1 MNPIL
6 IAGVDLGTTR
16 TCAVIAEIPQ
26 DPILRRDL
34 NILGV
39 GQAKTTGMQDV
50 ITHIDETT
58 ESIKTAIAEAELM
71 ASAEVDRVY
80 VGIRGDHI
88 KTMVSPGI
96 VAVKDEEISYADI
109 ERVHEI
115 AKAVAFPPDREL
127 LHAIP
132 REYIVDGQR
141 GIKDPVGM
149 MGTRLE
155 AELYLVTGSSLA
167 AENIRRSVY
176 RAGYEVEGLVLEPLA
191 AARSVLTVDE
201 KEVGVAVV
209 EVGDATTNIAAYYDG
224 EIRHLAVLPLGGAA
238 VTNDLAQG
246 LSIPFAEAKEAKHR
260 FGVACSQLVDPKEMV
275 QLDGVSGGSTRPV
288 ARELIAHVIQA
299 RMDELLVMAHAELE
313 KQEMLQKLS
322 AGIVLSGGASALQ
335 GITNLAQQVFAAPVR
350 IGSPGEELSGIAD
363 SVGRPR
369 FSTAVGL
376 VLHGFD
382 RYKETGLGASNL
394 SSGLIGNVKKWLREF
409 F

>member
-1 MNPIL
+1 MNQIL
-6 IAGVDLGTTR
+6 IAGIDLGTTN
-16 TCAVIAEIPQ
+16 TCAVIAEVPQ
-26 DPILRRDL
+26 GPILRREL

-39 GQAKTTGMQDV
+39 GQAKTAGMQEV

-58 ESIKTAIAEAELM
+58 ESIKAAMAEAELM
-71 ASAEVDRVY
+71 AGAEVDGVY

-96 VAVKDEEISYADI
+96 VAIQDDEISHSDL
-109 ERVHEI
+109 ERVHEV
-115 AKAVAFPPDREL
+115 ARAVASPPDREL

-132 REYIVDGQR
+132 QEYVVDGQN

-155 AELYLVTGSSLA
+155 AELYLVTGSALA
-167 AENIRRSVY
+167 AENIRRSVH
-176 RAGYEVEGLVLEPLA
+176 RAGYQVEALVLEPLA

-209 EVGDATTNIAAYYDG
+209 EIGDATTNIAAYYDG
-224 EIRHLAVLPLGGAA
+224 EIRHLAILPLGGAT

-246 LSIPFAEAKEAKHR
+246 LSIPFAEAREAKEK

-275 QLDGVSGGSTRPV
+275 QLPSLSGVPNQSV
-288 ARELIAHVIQA
+288 ARELIAHIIQA
-299 RMDELLVMAHAELE
+299 RMDELLVMAHTELE
-313 KQEMLQKLS
+313 RQGLLSKLS
-322 AGIVLSGGASALQ
+322 AGIVLSGGASSLQ
-335 GITNLAQQVFAAPVR
+335 GVTNLAQQIFAAPVR
-350 IGSPGEELSGIAD
+350 SGVPGEELSGIAD
-363 SVGRPR
+363 SVGKPR

-376 VLHGFD
+376 VLQGFD
-382 RYKETGLGASNL
+382 RYEETGFGSSNM
-394 SSGLIGNVKKWLREF
+394 SSGLVGKMKKWLREF